1 MSTYVHDEA
10 GFEGAGGVHLFYRF
24 YKPKEYKNVIIY
36 VHGLGDHSGRYVYPI
51 EYLIDHG
58 IAFYGL
64 DHRGHGKSDGKR
76 GHVDR
81 FSQYIDDLR
90 TFVSIVR
97 KREGTG
103 KALFLFG
110 HSMGGL
116 IAARFVEEYPQMV
129 RGLILSSAALEPNRE
144 PPPMTARMG
153 AFLSKHIPKFTMTN
167 EIDPVFLSHDKTVI
181 KRYTEDRLVHNK
193 ISARLLTE
201 MAHDMK
207 TVFEKAS
214 EVRIPVLVM
223 HAGDDH
229 LISLNGSRRFFQE
242 LGSEDKKLAVF
253 EGFYHDLVN
262 EVDRIRVF
270 QEMET
275 WLEPMLLA

>member
-10 GFEGAGGVHLFYRF
+10 GFEGVGGVHLFYRF

-51 EYLIDHG
+51 EFLIDHG

-64 DHRGHGKSDGKR
+64 DHRGHGKSGGRR

-81 FSQYIDDLR
+81 FSQYVDDLK
-90 TFVSIVR
+90 TFINIVK
-97 KREGTG
+97 KREGTD
-103 KALFLFG
+103 KTFFLFG

-116 IAARFVEEYPQMV
+116 ITARLVEEYPQMV
-129 RGLILSSAALEPNRE
+129 RGLMLSSAALEPNRE
-144 PPPMTARMG
+144 PPPLTARMG
-153 AFLSKHIPKFTMTN
+153 AFLSRHIPKFTMTN

-181 KRYTEDRLVHNK
+181 KRYIEDKLVHNK
-193 ISARLLTE
+193 ISARLLME
-201 MAHDMK
+201 MAHAME

-214 EVRIPVLVM
+214 EVKIPVLVM

-229 LISLNGSRRFFQE
+229 LISLNGSRRLYRE
-242 LGSEDKKLAVF
+242 LGSEDKKLIVF

-270 QEMET
+270 QEMEA
-275 WLEPMLLA
+275 WLEPMLLS

>member
-10 GFEGAGGVHLFYRF
+10 GFEGGGGVHLFYRF

-51 EYLIDHG
+51 EHLIDRG

-64 DHRGHGKSDGKR
+64 DLRGHGKSGGRR
-76 GHVDR
+76 GHVNG
-81 FSQYIDDLR
+81 FSQYIDDLK
-90 TFVSIVR
+90 TFINIVR
-97 KREGTG
+97 KREGTD

-116 IAARFVEEYPQMV
+116 IAARLVEEYPEMV
-129 RGLILSSAALEPNRE
+129 RGLMLSSAALEPNRE

-153 AFLSKHIPKFTMTN
+153 VFISKHVPKFTMTN
-167 EIDPVFLSHDKTVI
+167 EIDPIFLSHDKTVI
-181 KRYTEDRLVHNK
+181 KRFTEDELVHNK

-201 MAHDMK
+201 MAQAMK
-207 TVFEKAS
+207 TVFEKAP

-242 LGSEDKKLAVF
+242 LGSEDKRLIMF

-262 EVDRIRVF
+262 EIDRVQVF
-270 QEMET
+270 QEMEA
-275 WLEPMLLA
+275 WIEPMLLA